1 MNRSFS
7 RQRGQALAELALV
20 LPLLVLLMVGTVDL
34 GRLFYAFQS
43 VENAAATGALYGSQS
58 YYNAGQS
65 TTIRS
70 NALAAASDITNL
82 FPVVTSTVSSAN
94 VAVTCSATYH
104 TYLPWKS
111 IVSWFITNYS
121 TGNAYDIP
129 LQRTV
134 NMRILQ

>member
-1 MNRSFS
+1 MNTFSS

-43 VENAAATGALYGSQS
+43 VESAAAAGALYGSQS
-58 YYNAGQS
+58 YYNAGMSSAIQS
-65 TTIRS
+65 A
-70 NALAAASDITNL
+70 ALAQADDITNL
-82 FPVVTSTVSSAN
+82 SPVITTTVSGSN
-94 VAVTCSATYH
+94 VCVTCSATYH
-104 TYLPWKS
+104 TFLPWKS
-111 IVSWFITNYS
+111 VMKWFITNYA
-121 TGNAYDIP
+121 TGSPYDIP